1 MLSKEVGIIKVI
13 NQAEADSGLDMI
25 VDRSVMLPFIITNII
40 ISVTGIKLRVSMI
53 LDKLSE
59 PHPSP

>member
-1 MLSKEVGIIKVI
+1 MLSKEFGIIKVI

-40 ISVTGIKLRVSMI
+40 ISVTGVQLRVSRI

-59 PHPSP
+59 PYPSH